1 MGSSSNL
8 CASDR
13 LYVHRVLA
21 NVDEKLDDMCA
32 HEEQEHPV
40 RPPMDLHSP
49 RRLRSA
55 RRAVICSIG
64 SSIRVAS

>member
-1 MGSSSNL
+1 
-8 CASDR
+8 
-13 LYVHRVLA
+13 
-21 NVDEKLDDMCA
+21 MCA